1 MKKYLIAFF
10 LCMILVINTLS
21 VCAYEYTPYI
31 GGGVINATL
40 FDVNYEKV
48 EIIDDEEV
56 VTEVSSFEEAT
67 RITASCMV
75 KPGEKFETSTKV
87 MMVIAGYDDECLVD
101 YSISE
106 VPVVINSATDSPK
119 KLSAYLDKGNN
130 TFDDVEIFIWDDF
143 ENAKPLLNY
152 GNAVD
157 TSKGLEAVII
167 GGELAVIDPET
178 KSANVTVNAGFVE
191 WPDVI
196 VLNEDIVSEVK
207 VDVKGAFPLSK
218 PEHCLLNSNE
228 IVSGTSEEGVVTIS
242 VGDEVYTVTVTQE
255 VPQITDVSFRT
266 FVSNMGTTE
275 ATYYTNEQLKIQY
288 DVQNPVWTDTLPG
301 PHKEIVGKSEDGTV
315 DNVTKYAEGVSS
327 LENISYVYPPSSM
340 KMFFFDISP
349 ELLGSQYFAP
359 PFTSGVTNTDYVDSY
374 TFTIDRSARI
384 YMNHSGKSLD
394 SSWTPAINRF
404 QKDAKM
410 QNCMYYEFRQSTTS
424 NSLQFSTG
432 NAVYY
437 KDYYVKPGETC
448 TITLPSDKIQ
458 PKIFVKYADTEYVKN
473 VKYTE
478 SDVVKNTDTVDVY
491 STVFVDSDATTG
503 KYKAYSNGNTN
514 KSNAIYGTGNLMYC
528 TSTFLDDTST
538 RRVYGVAV
546 VPDELVGGKAI
557 LTPFNAGNLSNVEF
571 DISTS
576 SRVYIFT
583 TISNSSRLEK
593 FAETLGDGWKNT
605 SITHDDTDLNDKDI
619 AIAYRSSD
627 SAINEN
633 MKNSRSFC
641 KDYIVQPD
649 DSAHISIPLSS
660 YGLEGQKIVIII
672 KPLEE

>member
-10 LCMILVINTLS
+10 VCMVMLINTLGI
-21 VCAYEYTPYI
+21 CAYEYTPYI

-40 FDVNYEKV
+40 FDVSYEKV
-48 EIIDDEEV
+48 EIVEEEEA
-56 VTEVSSFEEAT
+56 VTSVSTFDEAT

-75 KPGEKFETSTKV
+75 KPGAKFETTTKV
-87 MMVIAGYDDECLVD
+87 MMIIAGYNDDCLVD

-106 VPVVINSATDSPK
+106 NPVVLNDAADSAK
-119 KLSAYLDKGNN
+119 KVFASLDKGSN
-130 TFDDVEIFIWDDF
+130 TFDNVEIFIWDDF
-143 ENAKPLLNY
+143 DNATPLLNY
-152 GNAVD
+152 GNLTD
-157 TSKGLEAVII
+157 TGNGLEAVII
-167 GGELAVIDPET
+167 GGELAVIDPEIKT
-178 KSANVTVNAGFVE
+178 GSVKVNAGFVE

-196 VLNEDIVSEVK
+196 VLNDDIASDVK

-218 PEHCLLNSNE
+218 PEHCIINSNE
-228 IVSGTSEEGVVTIS
+228 KVGGVSEEAVATIT
-242 VGDEVYTVTVTQE
+242 VGDEVYKVTVTQE
-255 VPQITDVSFRT
+255 IPQITDVAFRT
-266 FVSNMGTTE
+266 FVSDMGTAE

-288 DVQNPVWTDTLPG
+288 DVQNPVWTDALPG
-301 PHKEIVGKSEDGTV
+301 PHKEIVGKSDDGTT
-315 DNVTKYAEGVSS
+315 DNIKKYAEGVSS
-327 LENISYVYPPSSM
+327 LKNISYAYPPSSM
-340 KMFFFDISP
+340 KMFFFDIAP

-359 PFTSGVTNTDYVDSY
+359 PFTSGVSNSDYVDSY

-384 YMNHSGKSLD
+384 YMNHSGKALD
-394 SSWTPAINRF
+394 SSWRPAINIF
-404 QKDAKM
+404 QKDTKM
-410 QNCMYYEFRQSTTS
+410 QNCMYYEFRQSTSS

-448 TITLPSDKIQ
+448 TITLPADKIQ
-458 PKIFVKYADTEYVKN
+458 PKIFVKYADTEYVTN

-478 SDVVKNTDTVDVY
+478 SDVVKITDTVDVC
-491 STVFVDSDATTG
+491 SPVFVDPDAATA

-514 KSNAIYGTGNLMYC
+514 KSNAIYGTGNFMYC
-528 TSTFLDDTST
+528 TSTFLDDSST
-538 RRVYGVAV
+538 RRVYGLGV
-546 VPDELVGGKAI
+546 VPKELVGGKAI

-583 TISNSSRLEK
+583 TISNTSRLET
-593 FAETLGDGWKNT
+593 FAEALGDGWTNT
-605 SITHDDTDLNDKDI
+605 SFTHDDAELNDKDI
-619 AIAYRSSD
+619 AVAYRSSD